1 VLYLTGSLPAR
12 PDLFRAL
19 QDCPHAGVLLTPRNS
34 YPSKP
39 LDTWPR
45 AADNGCFA
53 KDWDEHEWRDWIGTV
68 DPTVL
73 FAVVP
78 DVVGDCHATRIR
90 WDRYAD
96 ELTGFRRA
104 YVLQDGQ
111 QASLVPWD
119 ETDAVFIGGSTRY
132 KLSPDARRLT
142 TEARERGLWVHMGRV
157 NSLTRM
163 RLAHQ
168 WGCDSVDGNYIAFGP
183 DINTPRVL
191 AWLRDIH
198 NREAQMSLEMMS

>member
-1 VLYLTGSLPAR
+1 MLYLTGSLPAR
-12 PDLFRAL
+12 PDLFAAL
-19 QDCPHAGVLLTPRNS
+19 AADPYVGVLITPRNS

-39 LDTWPR
+39 LGAFPV

-53 KDWDEHEWRDWIGTV
+53 KDWDADEWADWIRAV
-68 DPTVL
+68 DPSVL

-78 DVVGDCHATRIR
+78 DVVGDWRATRHR
-90 WDRYAD
+90 WDHYAPS
-96 ELTGFRRA
+96 LARFRRA

-111 QASLVPWD
+111 PMDSVPWD
-119 ETDAVFIGGSTRY
+119 EAGAVFIGGSTDY
-132 KLSPDARRLT
+132 KLSPDAERLVR
-142 TEARERGLWVHMGRV
+142 EATGRGLWTHMGRV
-157 NSLTRM
+157 NSLARV
-163 RLAHQ
+163 RIAHA

-198 NREAQMSLEMMS
+198 NREAQMRLAL